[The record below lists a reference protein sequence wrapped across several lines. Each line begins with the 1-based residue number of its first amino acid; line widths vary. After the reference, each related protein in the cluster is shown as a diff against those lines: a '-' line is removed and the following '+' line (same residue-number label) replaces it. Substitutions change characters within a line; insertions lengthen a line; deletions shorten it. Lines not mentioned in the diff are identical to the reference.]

1 MPVAS
6 LLEFLFD
13 DISDQKDL
21 ASTEEVGNDEGCKSR
36 YKYHGDSTDDPRN
49 TERKDDL
56 GKCLDISGTE
66 ISGCGNNIFV
76 NLYKYIVNRQHHE
89 RQEVVD
95 HAEDDGCRCVDHVPG
110 WQPEKVENGVDDTVF
125 LQKILPCK
133 GS

>member
-13 DISDQKDL
+13 DISNQKDL
-21 ASTEEVGNDEGCKSR
+21 ASTEEVGNDEGCKCR
-36 YKYHGDSTDDPRN
+36 YKYHSDTTDDTRN
-49 TERKDDL
+49 TKRKDDH

-66 ISGCGNNIFV
+66 ISGCGNNILV

-95 HAEDDGCRCVDHVPG
+95 HTEDDRCRCVDNVP
-110 WQPEKVENGVDDTVF
+110 
-125 LQKILPCK
+125 
-133 GS
+133 

>member
-13 DISDQKDL
+13 DISDQQDL

-36 YKYHGDSTDDPRN
+36 YKYHGDSTDDTRN

-95 HAEDDGCRCVDHVPG
+95 HTEDDRCRCVDNVP
-110 WQPEKVENGVDDTVF
+110 
-125 LQKILPCK
+125 
-133 GS
+133 